1 MGVFYFT
8 LLSDLLNA
16 TKLKYDYD
24 IEDANLLANIST
36 LFKKRTLRETDQ
48 SQLGSKT
55 KVVEQKTSE
64 YCIDG
69 IIRLS
74 RLS

>member
-36 LFKKRTLRETDQ
+36 LFKKRTLRETEQ
-48 SQLGSKT
+48 S
-55 KVVEQKTSE
+55 
-64 YCIDG
+64 
-69 IIRLS
+69 
-74 RLS
+74 